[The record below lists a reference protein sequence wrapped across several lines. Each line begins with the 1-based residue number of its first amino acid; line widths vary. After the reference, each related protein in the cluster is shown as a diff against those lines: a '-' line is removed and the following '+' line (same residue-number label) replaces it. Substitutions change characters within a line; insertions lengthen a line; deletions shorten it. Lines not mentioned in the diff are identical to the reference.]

1 MFAQTNKR
9 YIVNPNLNPNSI
21 DCVINIVNFSEVIE
35 HTGFGWDPIETP
47 PTRQSVSGESVFF
60 FLFLFTRNLFIH
72 ILLNISLEIYYVAAD
87 YKIYSNSI
95 NESVQYIQTL
105 H

>member
-21 DCVINIVNFSEVIE
+21 DCERNIVNFPNVIE

-47 PTRQSVSGESVFF
+47 PTRQSMLGEGVFF
-60 FLFLFTRNLFIH
+60 FFPV
-72 ILLNISLEIYYVAAD
+72 YYKLVHS
-87 YKIYSNSI
+87 YTVKYL
-95 NESVQYIQTL
+95 T
-105 H
+105 